1 MVQSDVPQL
10 SKECNAWREKL
21 HAYREEFNQLKS
33 RLQQAALH
41 AISPQ
46 QLSDLEHFQN
56 QLHIQLINIHDLKQ
70 AMKANDKIMANLN
83 QGNKADEHDNLF
95 EHHERLGNEF
105 NDLEQTLQEL
115 REKLGNFLSNLK

>member
-10 SKECNAWREKL
+10 SKECNTMREKL
-21 HAYREEFNQLKS
+21 HSYREEFTQLKS

-70 AMKANDKIMANLN
+70 AVKANDKMMSSMQAHNLV
-83 QGNKADEHDNLF
+83 QSDHVQED
-95 EHHERLGNEF
+95 HERLGNEF

-115 REKLGNFLSNLK
+115 RDKLREFLSNLK